1 MSASERTLPRR
12 DCLAAPG
19 TTVADQTVV
28 SNGVAPSNKD
38 KICYKC
44 SQQGHVRNGIVTT
57 HVLTLFADRQGVPSE
72 CRIRGLNRLRMNIY

>member
-1 MSASERTLPRR
+1 MYRLNSLLHR

-28 SNGVAPSNKD
+28 ANGVVPNNKE

-44 SQQGHVRNGIVTT
+44 SQQGHVCHT
-57 HVLTLFADRQGVPSE
+57 VLTVPLTSQLTIHLQIARE
-72 CRIRGLNRLRMNIY
+72 CPQNAEFVA